1 MKKNIKYL
9 LVLSVLF
16 FSAVSVFSQ
25 TYTLN
30 NALNN
35 TTQTTCSGTFYDSG
49 GAGGNYGNNQNR
61 TVTFCSSNAGQAI
74 YLNFFQF
81 NIENNWDYLYI
92 YDGPNT
98 ASPLLGTYTGTSS
111 PGVVGASGSCI
122 TIRFTSDFSITDP
135 GWTATIGC
143 GTPPPPPPPT
153 VQDCDGAIPVC
164 QDIYKEAVSYSGE
177 GNYPNEINSGNS
189 CLSGEIN
196 DAWYIFTVQTGGD
209 L

>member
-61 TVTFCSSNAGQAI
+61 TVTFCSSTPGSFIQLDFTMFNTEAG
-74 YLNFFQF
+74 Y
-81 NIENNWDYLYI
+81 DYLEI
-92 YDGPNT
+92 YDGGNT
-98 ASPLLGTYTGTSS
+98 ASPLIGQFDGNQLQGLSIVATNPSGCLTFEFYSDWIFTEPGWSANISCAFPCQTVQANLVSSS
-111 PGVVGASGSCI
+111 PS
-122 TIRFTSDFSITDP
+122 
-135 GWTATIGC
+135 
-143 GTPPPPPPPT
+143 
-153 VQDCDGAIPVC
+153 
-164 QDIYKEAVSYSGE
+164 
-177 GNYPNEINSGNS
+177 INSNT
-189 CLSGEIN
+189 L
-196 DAWYIFTVQTGGD
+196 
-209 L
+209 